1 MLVLPMRMAPASRSR
16 PVTVDSYGGYQP
28 SRIFDPQVAG
38 APMVANRSF
47 TATGTPASAPSRS
60 PAARLRSTARACASA
75 SSPFTCRNARTSP
88 STAVIRSRWAW
99 VTSAADTLPAAT
111 AAASS
116 AAVIVVRSSMVSPSL
131 LDQDPRHLEP
141 LHLDGGSPAERLLG
155 RQPGDGLVV
164 TVNVVDAGRVR
175 GRRNAV
181 RGFLLHLR
189 DRRDDLVELRGKV
202 VELFV
207 AEREPGQ
214 PGQVSDLVAGN
225 GHAFHPRADG
235 ARTRKRLRV
244 RSQTGAKPPV
254 QPPVQPPARSAPQN
268 RPPEAPPRTAPQN
281 RPPKPASTWLRVAER
296 SVIVSSVLS

>member
-38 APMVANRSF
+38 APMVVNRSF
-47 TATGTPASAPSRS
+47 TATGTPARAPSGS
-60 PAARLRSTARACASA
+60 PAARPRSTARACARA
-75 SSPFTCRNARTSP
+75 SPP
-88 STAVIRSRWAW
+88 PAVSGPRCAG

-131 LDQDPRHLEP
+131 LDQDSRHLEP
-141 LHLDGGSPAERLLG
+141 LQLDRG
-155 RQPGDGLVV
+155 RGAQCFFRRQAGHRLVV
-164 TVNVVDAGRVR
+164 AVNVVNAGRLR
-175 GRRNAV
+175 GRRDSV
-181 RGFLLHLR
+181 RGDLLHLR

-225 GHAFHPRADG
+225 GHALHPRADH
-235 ARTRKRLRV
+235 ARTRKRLSV
-244 RSQTGAKPPV
+244 RTS
-254 QPPVQPPARSAPQN
+254 N
-268 RPPEAPPRTAPQN
+268 RR
-281 RPPKPASTWLRVAER
+281 
-296 SVIVSSVLS
+296 

>member
-38 APMVANRSF
+38 APMVVNRSF
-47 TATGTPASAPSRS
+47 TATGTPARAPSGS
-60 PAARLRSTARACASA
+60 PAARPRSTARACARA
-75 SSPFTCRNARTSP
+75 SPP
-88 STAVIRSRWAW
+88 PAVSGPRCAG

-141 LHLDGGSPAERLLG
+141 LHLDGGRPAERLLG
-155 RQPGDGLVV
+155 REAGDGLVV
-164 TVNVVDAGRVR
+164 TENVVDAGRVR
-175 GRRNAV
+175 RWRDAV
-181 RGFLLHLR
+181 RGDLLHLR
-189 DRRDDLVELRGKV
+189 DRRDDLVELRGKM

-225 GHAFHPRADG
+225 GHAFHPRAGG
-235 ARTRKRLRV
+235 ARTRKGLGV
-244 RSQTGAKPPV
+244 RSQTGVKSPV
-254 QPPVQPPARSAPQN
+254 QPPVQPLVKAPAKTCKHA
-268 RPPEAPPRTAPQN
+268 
-281 RPPKPASTWLRVAER
+281 VACR
-296 SVIVSSVLS
+296 

>member
-1 MLVLPMRMAPASRSR
+1 MLVLPIKIAPAERRR
-16 PVTVDSYGGYQP
+16 PVMVDSYGGYQP

-38 APMVANRSF
+38 APTVVNRSF

-88 STAVIRSRWAW
+88 STAAIRSRWAW

-116 AAVIVVRSSMVSPSL
+116 AAVIVVRSSMVSPLL

-141 LHLDGGSPAERLLG
+141 LQLDLRLPPERLLR
-155 RQPGDGLVV
+155 RQAGHRLVV
-164 TVNVVDAGRVR
+164 AVNVVDAGRLR
-175 GRRNAV
+175 GRRNTV
-181 RGFLLHLR
+181 RGDLLHLR

-225 GHAFHPRADG
+225 GHALHPRADR
-235 ARTRKRLRV
+235 ARTRKRLGV
-244 RSQTGAKPPV
+244 RTS
-254 QPPVQPPARSAPQN
+254 N
-268 RPPEAPPRTAPQN
+268 RR
-281 RPPKPASTWLRVAER
+281 
-296 SVIVSSVLS
+296 

>member
-38 APMVANRSF
+38 APMVVNRSF
-47 TATGTPASAPSRS
+47 TATGTPARAPSGS
-60 PAARLRSTARACASA
+60 PAARLRSTARAWASA
-75 SSPFTCRNARTSP
+75 SSPLTCRNARTSP
-88 STAVIRSRWAW
+88 STAVIRSRCAW

-141 LHLDGGSPAERLLG
+141 LQLDRG
-155 RQPGDGLVV
+155 RGAQCFFWRQAGHRLVV
-164 TVNVVDAGRVR
+164 AGNVVHGGRPR
-175 GRRNAV
+175 GRRGGG
-181 RGFLLHLR
+181 RGDLLHLR

-225 GHAFHPRADG
+225 GHALHPRADR
-235 ARTRKRLRV
+235 ARTRKRLSV
-244 RSQTGAKPPV
+244 RTS
-254 QPPVQPPARSAPQN
+254 N
-268 RPPEAPPRTAPQN
+268 RR
-281 RPPKPASTWLRVAER
+281 
-296 SVIVSSVLS
+296 